1 MKRPSFISWEQVR
14 VGAVLLVAARRARC
28 AVIRLGAATNLFSN
42 RYELVTFLPNAS
54 GLREGGSVMI
64 AGKLAGS
71 VKRIDFLPV
80 DRDTTRNLRLVLEL
94 DRELRPQVRGD
105 SRAKLRTVG
114 LLGDK
119 VIDISPGTPSLCRA
133 RRRRHRSPRVPSL
146 DYDVVIERA
155 AGAVDE
161 LVALTTDL
169 RTITGGLVRGE
180 GTAGQLLTNR
190 ALYDELTSTLQRTN
204 GLVARLQNPNG
215 SVGRLLDDPALY
227 DNLVSVTASMDSLT
241 TQLNGGQG
249 TLGRLLRD
257 DTLYTRMVDV
267 VAEADSVLH
276 LMHEGDGLVPRLLT
290 DQLLYDRLNRTL
302 TEMNELLE
310 SMRQDPRRY
319 FKGLIKIF

>member
-1 MKRPSFISWEQVR
+1 MRRPSFISWEQVR
-14 VGAVLLVAARRARC
+14 VGAVLLVAAAVLVA
-28 AVIRLGAATNLFSN
+28 AVIKLGAATNLFSN
-42 RYELVTFLPNAS
+42 RYSLVTFLADAN

-64 AGKLAGS
+64 AGKLSGTVRS
-71 VKRIDFLPV
+71 IDFLPV
-80 DRDTTRNLRLVLEL
+80 DRDSTRNLRLVLEL
-94 DRELRPQVRGD
+94 DRALQAQVRGD

-119 VIDISPGTPSLCRA
+119 VIDISPGTPQFEVLA
-133 RRRRHRSPRVPSL
+133 QGDTIPATPSL

-190 ALYDELTSTLQRTN
+190 ALYDELTNTLQRTN
-204 GLVARLQNPNG
+204 SLVARLQNPNG
-215 SVGRLLDDPALY
+215 SVGRLLGDPALY
-227 DNLVSVTASMDSLT
+227 DNLVSVTASMDSLAG
-241 TQLNGGQG
+241 QLNGGQG

-257 DTLYTRMVDV
+257 DTLYTRMAGV

-276 LMHEGDGLVPRLLT
+276 LMHEGDGLVPKLLT

-310 SMRQDPRRY
+310 NLRQDPRRY